1 MSTVGREWTRCYQRC
16 GRMDVLTSQH
26 LFFHPPFFIAV
37 TRYEVFRTDWITVV
51 YVCQSVTEIISCF
64 IIVQQRSQIFVSVW
78 TFFSSDQFKADVYI
92 CVCPQA
98 VPHLDASPPLHP
110 VVSLSS
116 GLPPH
121 ELLLC
126 CQTGCRGGLSNPE
139 PQRGAETTSHHQG
152 APYSYSLYK
161 AKFVGYCARG
171 SSLSHTTS
179 STLKMFLLEQLSAA
193 VYECRKSGN
202 CGGFESHHR

>member
-16 GRMDVLTSQH
+16 GRLDVPTSQH
-26 LFFHPPFFIAV
+26 LFFHPPFFIAA

-64 IIVQQRSQIFVSVW
+64 IIVQQRSQIFVSLEH
-78 TFFSSDQFKADVYI
+78 FFLLYQFRADVYI

-161 AKFVGYCARG
+161 AKFVALLCKRFFLKSFYFFNSKDVCIG
-171 SSLSHTTS
+171 TTFCCCVRMQKVWK
-179 STLKMFLLEQLSAA
+179 LWGF
-193 VYECRKSGN
+193 RKS
-202 CGGFESHHR
+202 S